1 MIRTPEHSP
10 ALNTSPVGPE
20 LNGTYEP
27 RPLNQPLPPTRA
39 RSRIAQLLDIQSS
52 LRSDFVGTSK

>member
-1 MIRTPEHSP
+1 MIHTPRGFAYLQHIDRQPRTQRHIR
-10 ALNTSPVGPE
+10 A
-20 LNGTYEP
+20 